1 MYEINYQK
9 SVSEH
14 SEEVC
19 AILALP
25 RPPDTWS
32 VADWYWKVVGGT
44 PFLMRNVIN
53 LQRAGLNSILVFGE
67 GGGCE
72 ELQSKLSRD
81 KRVEISMNW
90 ASDTKKLAQSIGSR
104 PTLVLNGGALH
115 SKNEIR
121 SGLKSLTSSS
131 TDNKPSYLLGCDSFH
146 ETLSQIACGK
156 EPESIGTGENRN
168 NSFTYLAGGKELRI
182 RETTDFHTQ
191 HERLLR
197 ESGLSNDSFMD
208 RLVGRFFSRQLTRL
222 FLQTPITPNQI
233 TLLSLI
239 LGLISAMYFFRGTYE
254 SGITGAGLL
263 LLSAWIDCTDGE
275 IARLKFM
282 ESETGGKLDILCDNL
297 VHFAV
302 FFTIGMGLYRTTGQ
316 DIFKLLGI
324 LAVFGS
330 LISFILLSS
339 TTIDQKRKADDDNTA
354 RTEKGLA
361 DKLANRDFTYF
372 LLLMAVIEQM
382 DIFLG
387 IVTVGANVFAGYLL
401 YSRLRAT

>member
-1 MYEINYQK
+1 MHESDYQK

-14 SEEVC
+14 SGEVC

-53 LQRAGLNSILVFGE
+53 LQRAGLNSIFIFSE
-67 GGGCE
+67 GGNCE
-72 ELQSKLSRD
+72 ELLSKLSRD
-81 KRVEISMNW
+81 KRVEINMNW
-90 ASDTKKLAQSIGSR
+90 ASDTRKLAQSTGSR

-131 TDNKPSYLLGCDSFH
+131 ADNEPSYLLGCDSFH
-146 ETLSQIACGK
+146 EILNQTVCGR
-156 EPESIGTGENRN
+156 EPESIGAGENRN

-239 LGLISAMYFFRGTYE
+239 LGLVSAMYFFRGTYE

-339 TTIDQKRKADDDNTA
+339 TTIDQKRKAGDDNTV
-354 RTEKGLA
+354 RTEKGMA

-372 LLLMAVIEQM
+372 LLLMAVIGQM

-387 IVTVGANVFAGYLL
+387 IVAVGANVFAGYLL